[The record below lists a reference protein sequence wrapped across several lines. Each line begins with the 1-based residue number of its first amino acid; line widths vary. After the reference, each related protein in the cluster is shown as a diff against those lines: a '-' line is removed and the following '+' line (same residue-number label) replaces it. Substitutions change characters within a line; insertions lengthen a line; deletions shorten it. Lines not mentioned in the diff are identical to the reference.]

1 VGTRDRE
8 AVVEWDLLLLLKV
21 VVMKG
26 IREKELDKRGEQ
38 NGSQQCFGERNGLQQ
53 QLSARFRFCFFCL
66 GRHKVAAKKVPV

>member
-1 VGTRDRE
+1 
-8 AVVEWDLLLLLKV
+8 
-21 VVMKG
+21 MKG